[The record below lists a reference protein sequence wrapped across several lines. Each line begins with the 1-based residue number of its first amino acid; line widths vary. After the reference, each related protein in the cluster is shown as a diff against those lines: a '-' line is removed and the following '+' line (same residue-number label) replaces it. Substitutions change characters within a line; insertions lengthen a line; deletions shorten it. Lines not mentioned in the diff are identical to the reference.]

1 MDRLLTRQKLS
12 TKMIFV
18 EAMPRIRNKKADKQM
33 GTHVP
38 EPSRQSATKGHYHKV
53 KWVLYPRHPR
63 RRPGYMQDGQS
74 EHISRPG
81 PLQRMTS
88 GRRRSTR
95 RKAASVALSVVKG
108 VVSQL
113 CRTCRGSA
121 QPKKGQAT
129 SQQLEDLTCYGPSSA
144 SVRALVTRLSAP
156 RDGVEGCRFREACT
170 RADHALGTLVRLQA
184 SARQIDTTREYDK

>member
-38 EPSRQSATKGHYHKV
+38 DTITSVSNKGT
-53 KWVLYPRHPR
+53 VLLLS
-63 RRPGYMQDGQS
+63 GYYIPDIRGAVQVTMYDDQS
-74 EHISRPG
+74 EYVSRPG

-121 QPKKGQAT
+121 QPKKAKRRVSNSRT
-129 SQQLEDLTCYGPSSA
+129 
-144 SVRALVTRLSAP
+144 
-156 RDGVEGCRFREACT
+156 
-170 RADHALGTLVRLQA
+170 
-184 SARQIDTTREYDK
+184 